1 MCSAAVGQQ
10 LPGPQLAALQ
20 PDLLKRLDDSSNRVR
35 VAACAALQPWVLAA
49 AEGLPEGNAA
59 ALASSLLLHMD
70 DPDDDVAEAVCAVLE
85 QLAAARPAMVRPLA
99 QAAAAQ
105 HTRRSLLDRV
115 LAACGAPA

>member
-1 MCSAAVGQQ
+1 MGQQ
-10 LPGPQLAALQ
+10 LPGPRLAALQ

-35 VAACAALQPWVLAA
+35 VAACSALQPWVLAA
-49 AEGLPEGNAA
+49 GRGLAEGDAA

-85 QLAAARPAMVRPLA
+85 RLAPARPATVRPLA
-99 QAAAAQ
+99 QAAAVQ
-105 HTRRSLLDRV
+105 HTRHPLSNRV